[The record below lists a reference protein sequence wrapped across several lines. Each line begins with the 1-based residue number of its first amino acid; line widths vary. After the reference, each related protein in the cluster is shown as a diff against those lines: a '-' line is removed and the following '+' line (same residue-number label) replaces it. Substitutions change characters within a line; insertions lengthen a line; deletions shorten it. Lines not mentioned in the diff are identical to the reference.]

1 MEICKRSQMR
11 SWLAAKICSTC
22 IMRLAF
28 VGAHSICQSGE
39 ALLSVAFDPELDRT
53 GGNLMGT
60 SYLRLREIDG
70 NCSA

>member
-1 MEICKRSQMR
+1 
-11 SWLAAKICSTC
+11 
-22 IMRLAF
+22 MRLAF